1 MPPKI
6 RDLKKML
13 LAAHFALDS
22 KRGKGSHVSYIHPG
36 IKPVVIPHHDNDD
49 ALPYLIRQVNR
60 AIQLANFIDHEK

>member
-13 LAAHFALDS
+13 TAANFRLDT
-22 KRGKGSHVSYIHPG
+22 KRGKGSHVSYVHPG
-36 IKPVVIPHHDNDD
+36 IKPVLIPHHDNDD

-60 AIQLANFIDHEK
+60 AIEKANSIDHEI